1 MSIGSAWQIRLWL
14 FLLLGGHMPVP
25 FKGRG
30 INCRSITCRWDC
42 ISSSQGEC
50 NHTDPHQVPHTWA
63 SSWSQECLSPVF
75 QSLSIQKTLAFHEFS
90 HLWDSCSCFEQDD
103 SLLFQESRTGWDMP
117 DQKTKKGTDYRRAN
131 LYLRI
136 KCYCLKS
143 FGAIGGKTEI
153 SNKGKDGA
161 WDERREEE
169 NKEER

>member
-1 MSIGSAWQIRLWL
+1 
-14 FLLLGGHMPVP
+14 
-25 FKGRG
+25 
-30 INCRSITCRWDC
+30 
-42 ISSSQGEC
+42 
-50 NHTDPHQVPHTWA
+50 
-63 SSWSQECLSPVF
+63 
-75 QSLSIQKTLAFHEFS
+75 
-90 HLWDSCSCFEQDD
+90 
-103 SLLFQESRTGWDMP
+103 MP